1 MSPGRFLTKDIGNIV
16 IGAGLDGEKFGPLE
30 GDGVATLADAHF
42 VIGDY
47 VACAI
52 LPPSADGEI
61 PAPLPRMNRP
71 ETGIGGRPRQN
82 GFGPPSSRGGGGDRG
97 DRGGARGI
105 PAGDWR
111 RGDEPP
117 SSSGFYRGRGRSRG
131 W

>member
-1 MSPGRFLTKDIGNIV
+1 MGPGRFLTKDVGNIV
-16 IGAGLDGEKFGPLE
+16 IGAGLDGAKFGPIE
-30 GDGVATLADAHF
+30 GDGIVTLSDVNF

-52 LPPSADGEI
+52 LPPTANGET
-61 PAPLPRMNRP
+61 PAPLARVGRP
-71 ETGIGGRPRQN
+71 DMGMGGRPRQN
-82 GFGPPSSRGGGGDRG
+82 GFGPPAGRGGGDRG
-97 DRGGARGI
+97 GGSGRGI